1 MSRRP
6 DPRGARHGGGAG
18 QDRRGPDAKGAGR
31 ARNDRGSAPA
41 SAANVAYGIHP
52 VRVLLQRAP
61 HRVRCVWLS
70 SSRDAA
76 TRLQEL
82 RALAEHAD
90 IATEEVD
97 DAKLDALAEGERHQ
111 GVVVELAPRAGDP
124 ETQLE
129 EALESLDGA
138 APLLLV
144 LDGVTDPHNLGAC
157 LRSADAAGVAAVLV
171 PRDRAAGMTPI
182 VRKVA
187 AGAAETVPLVQVV
200 NLARTLR
207 ELKERGVWL
216 VGTSDDAP
224 RTLYDLDLTGP
235 TALVLGS
242 EGEGMRRLTR
252 EACDELVSIPMAGAV
267 ESLNVSV
274 ATGVALFE
282 AVRQR
287 RTRAA
292 AR

>member
-1 MSRRP
+1 MSRKP
-6 DPRGARHGGGAG
+6 HEARHRGG
-18 QDRRGPDAKGAGR
+18 RRPHTD
-31 ARNDRGSAPA
+31 PTQ
-41 SAANVAYGIHP
+41 ANVAYGIHS
-52 VRVLLQRAP
+52 VRALLRQQP
-61 HRVRCVWLS
+61 HRVRQLWLGAG
-70 SSRDAA
+70 RDHAA
-76 TRLQEL
+76 RLQEL
-82 RALAEHAD
+82 RGLAHAAS
-90 IATEEVD
+90 IAVHDAD
-97 DAKLDALAEGERHQ
+97 DATLDRLADGERHQ
-111 GVVVELAPRAGDP
+111 GAVVEVTPRTGDP

-129 EALESLDGA
+129 EALEALGD
-138 APLLLV
+138 APALLLV

-171 PRDRAAGMTPI
+171 PRDRAAGLTPV

-187 AGAAETVPLVQVV
+187 AGAADSVPLIAVV

-207 ELKERGVWL
+207 ELKERGLWL

-224 RTLYDLDLTGP
+224 RTLYDVDLTGP
-235 TALVLGS
+235 TVLVLGS

-252 EACDELVSIPMAGAV
+252 EACDDLVAIPMAGAV

-287 RTRAA
+287 RALRVKGIG
-292 AR
+292 ARG